1 MCRSAFAAAATVIS
15 TPTRHSTS
23 GRALRAQTM
32 RRWPFARCGSC
43 MNGSWHMV
51 WWSRLHPPFSSAGA
65 RRRCYLPAIWWRC
78 WTPCARYGAF
88 VRMPRSQ
95 PRRNPDSVD
104 PGYLRLLRDG
114 GFTRISFGMQSS
126 VPHVL
131 RTLDRTHNPSNV
143 AADVEAA
150 HRLGLETSVD
160 LIYGAPGESIEDWC
174 DSVRSAI
181 DLGVHHISAY
191 ALTVEP
197 HTKMADASPPVRSR
211 LRMMMTRPPNMSLPT
226 SC

>member
-1 MCRSAFAAAATVIS
+1 MSRCRQEAFVAALSTGEGGNDRDTKDQDPRRAEERRLIGPCAMQQRRSRRIRQLRPPCHSRCMCMCRSAFAAAATVIS

-95 PRRNPDSVD
+95 PRRIPTRSI
-104 PGYLRLLRDG
+104 PG
-114 GFTRISFGMQSS
+114 I
-126 VPHVL
+126 
-131 RTLDRTHNPSNV
+131 
-143 AADVEAA
+143 
-150 HRLGLETSVD
+150 
-160 LIYGAPGESIEDWC
+160 C
-174 DSVRSAI
+174 
-181 DLGVHHISAY
+181 AY
-191 ALTVEP
+191 
-197 HTKMADASPPVRSR
+197 
-211 LRMMMTRPPNMSLPT
+211 
-226 SC
+226 